1 MIPRLDPAVPLLQ
14 VFDMQT
20 SLAFYRDVLYFEFHN
35 LDALYA
41 HLTSCGYELEP
52 PANTSYGLR
61 QLSVDDP
68 DGYELCFT
76 APQKVG

>member
-1 MIPRLDPAVPLLQ
+1 VNRCV
-14 VFDMQT
+14 
-20 SLAFYRDVLYFEFHN
+20 SRRSN
-35 LDALYA
+35 DALHALHA
-41 HLTSCGYELEP
+41 HLTSCGYELKP